1 MSASWEMKNVMNR
14 GLPMVSG
21 KNAHTRNAV
30 RSVVTNNGIWLRA
43 TRSVSRYSWKGR
55 LKNRSRPEDQAVGSL
70 MARGTRMWGC
80 AGPYQQDIR
89 SQLYFRRWH

>member
-1 MSASWEMKNVMNR
+1 MTASWETRNVTNS
-14 GLPMVSG
+14 GLSIVAG
-21 KNAHTRNAV
+21 KNAHISKAV
-30 RSVVTNNGIWLRA
+30 RMVVTNNGIWLSA

-55 LKNRSRPEDQAVGSL
+55 LKNRSRPEDQAVGL
-70 MARGTRMWGC
+70 LIVRGTRTLGC